1 MAKIESNPGSDAW
14 VRPAHQTRSREQ
26 RDRLLKAAER
36 VFAKEGFA
44 GAHVS
49 QIAELAQCSVGS
61 FYRRFKDK
69 EALFFALQEDMA
81 ERAHDNIQK
90 VFDNSDWLTRPLSE
104 KFEEFIRNTART
116 VVRIE
121 GYYRA
126 LFEMSL
132 RGHQVW
138 APMRSLEDYQAQR
151 IAETLAARKIST
163 EREDFVRSTS
173 SAIRMVNG
181 VIISTV
187 IHQSGQYEP
196 DDPAFHRE
204 LAIVLLRYLGIEK
217 ETRGR

>member
-1 MAKIESNPGSDAW
+1 MAPAEKIAETMARSASNPGSDEW

-26 RDRLLKAAER
+26 RDRLLKAGER
-36 VFAKEGFA
+36 VFAKEGFW

-81 ERAHDNIQK
+81 TRAHDNIQK
-90 VFDNSDWLTRPLSE
+90 VFDNPDWLTRPLPE
-104 KFEEFIRNTART
+104 KFEEFVRNTART
-116 VVRIE
+116 IGRIE

-138 APMRSLEDYQAQR
+138 APMRSLEITRRSVSRRCSPRVAYLSLIR
-151 IAETLAARKIST
+151 ISCVRRRAR
-163 EREDFVRSTS
+163 
-173 SAIRMVNG
+173 SA
-181 VIISTV
+181 
-187 IHQSGQYEP
+187 
-196 DDPAFHRE
+196 
-204 LAIVLLRYLGIEK
+204 
-217 ETRGR
+217 